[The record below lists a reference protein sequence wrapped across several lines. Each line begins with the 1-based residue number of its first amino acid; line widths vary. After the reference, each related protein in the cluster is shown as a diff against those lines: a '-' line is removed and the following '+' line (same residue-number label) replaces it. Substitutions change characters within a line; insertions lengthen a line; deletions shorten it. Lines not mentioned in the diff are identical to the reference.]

1 MAPRITAPRKI
12 TAPSAPVAPPTR
24 EELLRKATEEVHY
37 HFTHLKDRIDGSLD
51 SIRERL
57 TNPDRYISSEIS
69 WVASDLLLA
78 EVRRETLRWYE
89 GMISSEA
96 DRQRTPWEAAIY
108 IYKDLQSRLIEQSS
122 YYGMELHSC
131 STEPV
136 ANAMAHHRVKAISHV
151 LRFDLSFVKYYGKK
165 LGVNLFHDSE

>member
-1 MAPRITAPRKI
+1 MSHKI
-12 TAPSAPVAPPTR
+12 PASTDLTKLLVTSPTPD
-24 EELLRKATEEVHY
+24 ELLRKATEEVHY
-37 HFTHLKDRIDGSLD
+37 HFTHLKDRVDSSLAN
-51 SIRERL
+51 IHERL
-57 TNPDRYISSEIS
+57 TNPDRHISNEIS

-96 DRQRTPWEAAIY
+96 DRQRTPWEATIY

-151 LRFDLSFVKYYGKK
+151 LRYDLGFVKYYGKK
-165 LGVNLFHDSE
+165 LELNLFHDSE